1 MLLSMPTYPKA
12 FILDVNF
19 VKLQPCMIKISNAF
33 LELFWRILNRCCM
46 KNLNEEP
53 DVRLF

>member
-33 LELFWRILNRCCM
+33 LELF
-46 KNLNEEP
+46 
-53 DVRLF
+53 